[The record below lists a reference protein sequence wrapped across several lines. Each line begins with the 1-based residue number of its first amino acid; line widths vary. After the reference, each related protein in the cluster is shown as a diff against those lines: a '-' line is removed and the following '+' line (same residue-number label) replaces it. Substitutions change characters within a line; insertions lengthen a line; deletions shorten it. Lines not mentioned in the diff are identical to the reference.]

1 VSGVYRASLKPLVL
15 VSGLTLA
22 DYLLWNWSLN
32 HNRDVLALVSG
43 LTLPLLVLASLWL
56 LGLSLARLLARS
68 THRSS
73 GRGERRRARAAL
85 ARRHH
90 HRRGSRPATGP
101 TDRSPAPATSST
113 PPSRKIA
120 A

>member
-1 VSGVYRASLKPLVL
+1 LVL

-68 THRSS
+68 THRSPPQ
-73 GRGERRRARAAL
+73 GLRRRAGAARA
-85 ARRHH
+85 RY
-90 HRRGSRPATGP
+90 HRRGSSPVVGSS
-101 TDRSPAPATSST
+101 DRSPTPATSSS
-113 PPSRKIA
+113 PSSRKIA